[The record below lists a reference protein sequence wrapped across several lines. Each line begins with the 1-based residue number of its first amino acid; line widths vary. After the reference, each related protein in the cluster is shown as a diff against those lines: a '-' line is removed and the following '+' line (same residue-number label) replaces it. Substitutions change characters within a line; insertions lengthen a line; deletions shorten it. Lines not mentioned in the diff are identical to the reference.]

1 MEQNLEPIRSKIS
14 IVRHVNN
21 IYKTGELEQE
31 STCAKIAQVQIE
43 GTVKEYLTI
52 QTEGNRN
59 VIRKVKYYKNRQVK
73 RNIERFPEDFMFQ
86 LTKEEYNSL
95 RCHFGTSNRRV
106 IIS

>member
-1 MEQNLEPIRSKIS
+1 MAALFDRDIKTIGKHINNALREKLRNLSTVAKFE
-14 IVRHVNN
+14 IV
-21 IYKTGELEQE
+21 QP
-31 STCAKIAQVQIE
+31 E
-43 GTVKEYLTI
+43 GTVKEYLTV